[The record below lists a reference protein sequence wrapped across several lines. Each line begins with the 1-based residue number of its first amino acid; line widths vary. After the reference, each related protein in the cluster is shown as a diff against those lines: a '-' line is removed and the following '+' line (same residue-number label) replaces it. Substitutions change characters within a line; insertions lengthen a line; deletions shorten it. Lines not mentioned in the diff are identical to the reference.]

1 MDDILLL
8 SLQGAYNKKVPK
20 LEEYIYLYRDQ
31 SAGAIEFAYNTA
43 AAADDSKM
51 GIKKGIV
58 DLIQLLLSRNVW

>member
-43 AAADDSKM
+43 AAGAGM
-51 GIKKGIV
+51 GIKKWII
-58 DLIQLLLSRNVW
+58 DLIRRLLPSIFL